1 MNFVHIVL
9 SHSASLK
16 NLCRILM
23 NNYLYCDITLWFT
36 LTSVSKLSGVP
47 YLLTFYLECTLLIPL
62 RKICNQM
69 WAPVSQQK
77 RVFYPLKTSFFFF
90 WSWNCSVVFAC
101 HCSHYLRGCLE
112 KFHHCLSLLWI
123 TPLIWEVLWW
133 KQSRIKCLFSY
144 NEQKGKMII
153 IFFFFFYPLKSWETK
168 SVLISMMIGLYRPR
182 LIIPC
187 WKVLFTSEKWSTQ
200 SLVGKFKCGFAL
212 FIHIPMLKFKKIYKF
227 KIGIDESAVE
237 FPHWSSG

>member
-1 MNFVHIVL
+1 MIHT
-9 SHSASLK
+9 
-16 NLCRILM
+16 
-23 NNYLYCDITLWFT
+23 DI
-36 LTSVSKLSGVP
+36 SVKVIWGT

-77 RVFYPLKTSFFFF
+77 GGFLPPKLLVIVAITCLK
-90 WSWNCSVVFAC
+90 
-101 HCSHYLRGCLE
+101 

-133 KQSRIKCLFSY
+133 KQSRRNVYFLTMNRKEKWLS
-144 NEQKGKMII
+144 
-153 IFFFFFYPLKSWETK
+153 FFFYPLKSWETK

-227 KIGIDESAVE
+227 KIGIDKSAVQ